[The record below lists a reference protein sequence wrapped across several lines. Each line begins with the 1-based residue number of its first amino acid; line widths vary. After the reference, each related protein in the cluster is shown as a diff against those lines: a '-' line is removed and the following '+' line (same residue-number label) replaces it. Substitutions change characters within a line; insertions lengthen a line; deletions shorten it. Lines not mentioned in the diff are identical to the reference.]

1 MKQGGFQNKQRKP
14 LKRSAL
20 KARVGLRRSK
30 VPLKRTRLRVV
41 GTSPTAQLK
50 REIQRLV
57 REIVIARD
65 GGCILRNIRHCDPDA
80 VLQADHLITR
90 SNSATYADTRLIVCL
105 CKPCHGGYKKWH
117 KEKYDVLVK
126 TVISKERVKLWDDS
140 SALQHIPKRVGAY
153 DWKLAIVALEQ
164 ELENL

>member
-1 MKQGGFQNKQRKP
+1 MKKSYLQRKTP
-14 LKRSAL
+14 LA
-20 KARVGLRRSK
+20 RSK
-30 VPLKRTRLRVV
+30 VPLKRSRLRVI

-57 REIVIARD
+57 REIVIKRD
-65 GGCILRNIRHCDPDA
+65 GGCILRYIRHCDPDA

-117 KEKYDVLVK
+117 KEKYDALVK
-126 TVISKERVKLWDDS
+126 TVIPKERVKLWDDS
-140 SALQHIPKRVGAY
+140 LALQHIPKRTYAN

-164 ELENL
+164 ELKEI